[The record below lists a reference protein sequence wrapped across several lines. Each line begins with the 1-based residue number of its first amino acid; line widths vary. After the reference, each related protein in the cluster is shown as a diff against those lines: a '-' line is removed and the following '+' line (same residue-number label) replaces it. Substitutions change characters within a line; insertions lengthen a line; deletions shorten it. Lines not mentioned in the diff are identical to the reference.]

1 MLRFLTALLLCI
13 HSMQLAAQSGCIQI
27 AFCPNNGLGVC
38 DLTNND
44 SNLWNE
50 SYWNETQHYDHDLRE
65 TSVGLGIEASSTC
78 GATISIRY
86 ELFLDLNNDGVQ
98 ETVVNSNALPGYNTV
113 LYDNIANTGTA
124 QAFDERPVPA
134 NGKYGFAQEDSIG
147 ANSVKAFVRWNTQA
161 APDTFISPE
170 LPYGTHKIRW
180 IVEDNLSNQEICTY
194 TFIVKDCKNPT
205 VVCINGLSADIMPTG
220 TIQIWAT
227 DFLQYVEDNATPTNL
242 LQLAIRKSG
251 TGTGFPTDTA
261 NASSTVVVF
270 NCSEL
275 GFNQVEL
282 WAKDLAG
289 NVDYCEAYLIVQGN
303 NFACDTSNAT
313 FEFCT
318 RLWCD
323 QSPIEGVAIGFTE
336 SATGAPIFQGQGVT
350 GANGCSTVT
359 GIPGQTNV
367 TVTPTLESDPLNGV
381 DVLDLVLI
389 RKHILGIQ
397 PLPSYA
403 QIAANA
409 GGLGGIST
417 YDIVLFSKL
426 ILGYYTTLPDQ
437 TSWKFVDADF
447 VFPNPTNPFETAIPP
462 VVTLSNLPNDTVIQ
476 KTFVGIKVGDVNC
489 SAYPGFKAPDVED
502 RAPLQALSLHDHYL
516 KAGEILEIPLYFEKS
531 AQWLGFQ
538 FGLSVQN
545 ERLQVLEAKGGP
557 AAGLN
562 QDNFGL
568 MPADFHCVWSN
579 AQPVEITGGA
589 PLVTLRVQ
597 ALEDGWLHDALALRP
612 SEQFKSIGYLQDE
625 SRNRL
630 ELVFAPSNQV
640 VGQTSVG
647 QLRPNPTTGKALIPV
662 ELAQKSNIQL
672 EVFGLDGKL
681 QWSQQQA
688 REKGIHNL
696 EIPAIAL
703 PQTGIY
709 TWRLLVNGQLYQG
722 KLVRA

>member
-27 AFCPNNGLGVC
+27 AFCPNNGLSVC

-44 SNLWNE
+44 ANLWNE
-50 SYWNETQHYDHDLRE
+50 SYWNDTQVNDLDLRE

-86 ELFLDLNNDGVQ
+86 ELLLDLNNDGIQ
-98 ETVVNSNALPGYNTV
+98 ETVVNSNALPGFNTV
-113 LYDNIANTGTA
+113 LYDNIANTGA
-124 QAFDERPVPA
+124 PRAFDERPVPA
-134 NGKYGFAQEDSIG
+134 NDKYGFAQEDSIG
-147 ANSVKAFVRWNTQA
+147 ASSVKAFVRWNTQA
-161 APDTFISPE
+161 APGTFISPE

-205 VVCINGLSADIMPTG
+205 VVCINGLSANIMPTG
-220 TIQIWAT
+220 LIQIWAT

-261 NASSTVVVF
+261 NISSTTVVF
-270 NCSEL
+270 DCSEL

-282 WAKDLAG
+282 WAKDIAG
-289 NVDYCEAYLIVQGN
+289 NADYCEVYLILQDDNSYV
-303 NFACDTSNAT
+303 CDTTNAT
-313 FEFCT
+313 LEYCT
-318 RLWCD
+318 RLWYD
-323 QSPIEGVAIGFTE
+323 QSPIAGVSIGFTQTG
-336 SATGAPIFQGQGVT
+336 SGAPILQGQGVT
-350 GANGCSTVT
+350 GANGCSSV
-359 GIPGQTNV
+359 GIPSQANM

-381 DVLDLVLI
+381 DVYDLVLI
-389 RKHILGIQ
+389 SKHILGIK
-397 PLPSYA
+397 PLSAYA
-403 QIAANA
+403 QIAADANKS
-409 GGLGGIST
+409 GSIT
-417 YDIVLFSKL
+417 TFDIVEERKL
-426 ILGYYTTLPDQ
+426 LLGYYAALPNN
-437 TSWKFVDADF
+437 TPWRFVDADF
-447 VFPNPTNPFETAIPP
+447 VFPNPTNPFETVIPE
-462 VVTLSNLPNDTVIQ
+462 TNIQLNFPNDTVIQ
-476 KTFVGIKVGDVNC
+476 KAFVGIKTGDVNGT
-489 SAYPGFKAPDVED
+489 AYPGFKAPDVED

-531 AQWLGFQ
+531 AHWLGFQ

-545 ERLQVLEAKGGP
+545 ERLQVLEAKGGK

-568 MPADFHCVWSN
+568 LPAAFHCVWSN

-625 SRNRL
+625 SKNRL

>member
-44 SNLWNE
+44 ANLWNE
-50 SYWNETQHYDHDLRE
+50 SYWNDAQYNDHDLRE

-124 QAFDERPVPA
+124 QAFDERPVPT

-323 QSPIEGVAIGFTE
+323 QSPIPGVEIGFAETGSGVAFL
-336 SATGAPIFQGQGVT
+336 QGQGIT
-350 GANGCSTVT
+350 GANGCGSVS
-359 GIPGQTNV
+359 GIPSLANFTI
-367 TVTPTLESDPLNGV
+367 TPTLESDPLNGV
-381 DVLDLVLI
+381 DVLDLVSI

-397 PLPSYA
+397 PLTPYA
-403 QIAANA
+403 QIAADAN
-409 GGLGGIST
+409 GNNGIST
-417 YDIVLFSKL
+417 FDIVLIGKL
-426 ILGYYTTLPDQ
+426 LLGYYTTLPDKNAWQ
-437 TSWKFVDADF
+437 FVDADF
-447 VFPNPTNPFETAIPP
+447 VFPNPTNPFETVIPQ
-462 VVTLSNLPNDTVIQ
+462 TNIQLNFPNDTVIQ
-476 KTFVGIKVGDVNC
+476 KSFVGIKTGDVNC

-538 FGLSVQN
+538 FGLAIQN

-568 MPADFHCVWSN
+568 LPDAFQCVWSD
-579 AQPVEITGGA
+579 AQPVEIPGGA

-612 SEQFKSIGYLQDE
+612 SDQFKSIGYLQDE
-625 SRNRL
+625 SKNRL

-640 VGQTSVG
+640 VGNTSIG
-647 QLRPNPTTGKALIPV
+647 QLRPNPTTGKALVPV

-681 QWSQQQA
+681 QWSQQQE
-688 REKGIHNL
+688 REKGIHQL
-696 EIPAIAL
+696 EIPAIAI

-722 KLVRA
+722 KLVRG

>member
-1 MLRFLTALLLCI
+1 
-13 HSMQLAAQSGCIQI
+13 MQLAAQSGCIQI

-44 SNLWNE
+44 ANLWNE
-50 SYWNETQHYDHDLRE
+50 SYWNDAQYNDHDLRE

-86 ELFLDLNNDGVQ
+86 ELLLDLDNDGIQ
-98 ETVVNSNALPGYNTV
+98 ETVVNSNALPGFNTV
-113 LYDNIANTGTA
+113 LYDNIVNAGA
-124 QAFDERPVPA
+124 PRAFDERPVPA
-134 NGKYGFAQEDSIG
+134 NDKYGFAQEDSIG
-147 ANSVKAFVRWNTQA
+147 ASTVKAFVRWNTQA
-161 APDTFISPE
+161 APNTFISPE

-323 QSPIEGVAIGFTE
+323 QSPIPGVEIGFAETGSGVAFL
-336 SATGAPIFQGQGVT
+336 QGQGIT
-350 GANGCSTVT
+350 GANGCGSVS
-359 GIPGQTNV
+359 GIPSLANFTI
-367 TVTPTLESDPLNGV
+367 TPTLESDPLNGV
-381 DVLDLVLI
+381 DVLDLVSI

-397 PLPSYA
+397 PLTPYA
-403 QIAANA
+403 QIAADAN
-409 GGLGGIST
+409 GNNGIST
-417 YDIVLFSKL
+417 FDIVLIGKL
-426 ILGYYTTLPDQ
+426 LLGYYTTLPDKNAWQ
-437 TSWKFVDADF
+437 FVDADF
-447 VFPNPTNPFETAIPP
+447 VFPNPTNPFETVIPQ
-462 VVTLSNLPNDTVIQ
+462 TNIQLNFPNDTVIQ
-476 KTFVGIKVGDVNC
+476 KSFVGIKTGDVNC

-538 FGLSVQN
+538 FGLAVQN

-568 MPADFHCVWSN
+568 LPDAFQCVWSD
-579 AQPVEITGGA
+579 AQPVEILGGA

-625 SRNRL
+625 SKNRL

-640 VGQTSVG
+640 VGSTSVG
-647 QLRPNPTTGKALIPV
+647 QLRPNPTTGNALIPV
-662 ELAQKSNIQL
+662 ELVQKSNIQL
-672 EVFGLDGKL
+672 AVFGLDGKL
-681 QWSQQQA
+681 HWSQQQE
-688 REKGIHNL
+688 REKGIHQL
-696 EIPAIAL
+696 EIPAIAIHK
-703 PQTGIY
+703 PAFIPGACWSMANCI
-709 TWRLLVNGQLYQG
+709 RES
-722 KLVRA
+722 

>member
-1 MLRFLTALLLCI
+1 
-13 HSMQLAAQSGCIQI
+13 MQLAAQSGCIQI

-44 SNLWNE
+44 ANLWNE
-50 SYWNETQHYDHDLRE
+50 SYWNDAQYNDHDLRE

-78 GATISIRY
+78 GATLSIRY
-86 ELFLDLNNDGVQ
+86 ELLLDLDNDGIQ
-98 ETVVNSNALPGYNTV
+98 ETVLNSNALPGFNTI
-113 LYDNIANTGTA
+113 LYDNVANTGTPR
-124 QAFDERPVPA
+124 AFDERPVPA
-134 NGKYGFAQEDSIG
+134 NDKYGFAQEDSIG
-147 ANSVKAFVRWNTQA
+147 ANSIKAFVRWNTQA
-161 APDTFISPE
+161 APNTFISPE

-194 TFIVKDCKNPT
+194 TFIEKDCKNPT
-205 VVCINGLSADIMPTG
+205 VVCINALSASIMPTG

-261 NASSTVVVF
+261 NFSSTGVAF

-289 NVDYCEAYLIVQGN
+289 NADYCEVSLTLQDT
-303 NFACDTSNAT
+303 NFICDPSNAT
-313 FEFCT
+313 LKFCT
-318 RLWCD
+318 RLWYD
-323 QSPIEGVAIGFTE
+323 QSPIEGVELEFTE
-336 SATGAPIFQGQGVT
+336 TGTGWTVFQSQDHT
-350 GANGCSTVT
+350 DANGCGSVT
-359 GIPGQTNV
+359 GIPGQTNI

-381 DVLDLVLI
+381 DILYLVLI

-397 PLPSYA
+397 PLAPYA
-403 QIAANA
+403 KIAADA
-409 GGLGGIST
+409 GGFGGIST
-417 YDIVLFSKL
+417 YDIVQLTKL
-426 ILGYYTTLPDQ
+426 LLGLYTTLPYQ

-447 VFPNPTNPFETAIPP
+447 VFPNPNNPFETVIPP
-462 VVTLSNLPNDTVIQ
+462 MVTLSNLPKDTLIQ
-476 KTFVGIKVGDVNC
+476 KAFVGIKTGDVNGT
-489 SAYPGFKAPDVED
+489 AYPGFKAPIVED
-502 RAPLQALSLHDHYL
+502 RAPLQALTLHDYYF

-531 AQWLGFQ
+531 ARWLGFQ
-538 FGLSVQN
+538 FGLAVKN

-568 MPADFHCVWSN
+568 LPDAFQCVWSN
-579 AQPVEITGGA
+579 AQPVEIPGGA
-589 PLVTLRVQ
+589 PLFTLRVQ

-625 SRNRL
+625 SKNRL
-630 ELVFAPSNQV
+630 ELVFTPSNQV
-640 VGQTSVG
+640 VGSTSVG
-647 QLRPNPTTGKALIPV
+647 QLRPNPTTGNALIPI

-681 QWSQQQA
+681 QWSQQQE
-688 REKGIHNL
+688 REKGIHQL
-696 EIPAIAL
+696 EIPAIAI